1 MRIRNVFFSPTGGGK
16 KIADSFC
23 ARLRKELGFE
33 VVHTDITPV
42 KARGQ
47 SFDGEGILVFSFP
60 VYGGRV
66 PVQISDFLNSLNG
79 NHGFAVPVAVYGNRD
94 YDDALL
100 ECADILRSRGYR
112 LAGAGAFVA
121 EHSYSAK
128 VGGGRPDAED
138 FKKVEAFAHA
148 VSENISRGKE
158 MSECVK
164 GHRPYKPLSEF
175 MLAEKQPPMPDGA
188 CISCGACAR
197 VCPQEIISSEDSGKV
212 GSGCIAC
219 DACVKICP
227 VSARRITDARILAVR
242 GKLESTCTARR
253 DAEYFV

>member
-1 MRIRNVFFSPTGGGK
+1 MRIRNVFFSPTGGSK

-100 ECADILRSRGYR
+100 ECADILCSRGYR

-121 EHSYSAK
+121 EHSY
-128 VGGGRPDAED
+128 
-138 FKKVEAFAHA
+138 
-148 VSENISRGKE
+148 
-158 MSECVK
+158 
-164 GHRPYKPLSEF
+164 
-175 MLAEKQPPMPDGA
+175 
-188 CISCGACAR
+188 
-197 VCPQEIISSEDSGKV
+197 
-212 GSGCIAC
+212 
-219 DACVKICP
+219 
-227 VSARRITDARILAVR
+227 
-242 GKLESTCTARR
+242 
-253 DAEYFV
+253 AEYFV

>member
-1 MRIRNVFFSPTGGGK
+1 MRIRNVFFSPTGGSK

-138 FKKVEAFAHA
+138 LKK
-148 VSENISRGKE
+148 SKRSRMQFRKIFPEGKR
-158 MSECVK
+158 C
-164 GHRPYKPLSEF
+164 R
-175 MLAEKQPPMPDGA
+175 
-188 CISCGACAR
+188 
-197 VCPQEIISSEDSGKV
+197 
-212 GSGCIAC
+212 
-219 DACVKICP
+219 
-227 VSARRITDARILAVR
+227 SA
-242 GKLESTCTARR
+242 
-253 DAEYFV
+253 